1 MGTYISYN
9 KQLADQYNFVY
20 VITYTKTVSIWSLR
34 GLSLAGGI
42 QVSISL
48 AFSKAVFICTLKPY
62 SKKFVDDPNVI
73 QKDFI
78 WRCRKVRKHT
88 SQIGDYNEG
97 CMKDK
102 DKAGILANTWI
113 KRLTDNKFHS
123 WKIIPNVLLKA
134 VGGVSYIKS

>member
-20 VITYTKTVSIWSLR
+20 VITDTKTARIWSLR
-34 GLSLAGGI
+34 GLSLAGRI

-62 SKKFVDDPNVI
+62 RKKFVDDPNVI
-73 QKDFI
+73 QKEDFI

-88 SQIGDYNEG
+88 SQIDDYNEG
-97 CMKDK
+97 CMKDI
-102 DKAGILANTWI
+102 D
-113 KRLTDNKFHS
+113 
-123 WKIIPNVLLKA
+123 IIAKLESLQIH
-134 VGGVSYIKS
+134 G